1 MNEIEEF
8 EVCKSIKED
17 EEKYTA
23 MFEGIQLLVNNLVHD
38 LLSFPRAEASDMGAD
53 CEDSFDEDFSTGD
66 EEVQN
71 TGENLGSDNAGHSSA
86 SGVLLYAKHV
96 ISTGLLYKEFVDS
109 ICEGDGLRA
118 LRCWRFFLPLFKS
131 ANRKNYAIEALN
143 LLVQYHYIFPPRQAE
158 QLLWSRFVNTLGWAG
173 HNIPCDL
180 HLEHLNRACK
190 TAINALGA
198 NITEKTLLRTGKC
211 IGPLTKVLNN
221 YDSENELKKA
231 STTHSSA
238 RANKDIQTIVKQLE
252 DTNVFSKCS
261 VPRAH
266 RSFSK
271 LQQSIY
277 LKLSRK
283 KIIVWMNDTVAQK
296 YPAKN

>member
-1 MNEIEEF
+1 MTWVLIVNILLIKISVLEMKKFRILEKTWGVIMQVTVQLVEF
-8 EVCKSIKED
+8 
-17 EEKYTA
+17 
-23 MFEGIQLLVNNLVHD
+23 F
-38 LLSFPRAEASDMGAD
+38 
-53 CEDSFDEDFSTGD
+53 
-66 EEVQN
+66 
-71 TGENLGSDNAGHSSA
+71 
-86 SGVLLYAKHV
+86 YAKHV

-118 LRCWRFFLPLFKS
+118 LHCWHFFLPLFKS

-180 HLEHLNRACK
+180 HLEHLNWACI
-190 TAINALGA
+190 TAINA
-198 NITEKTLLRTGKC
+198 TEKTLLRTGKC
-211 IGPLTKVLNN
+211 IGPLTKVLSN

-231 STTHSSA
+231 STTLSSA
-238 RANKDIQTIVKQLE
+238 RANKDIQTIVKQLK

-266 RSFSK
+266 LSFSK

-283 KIIVWMNDTVAQK
+283 KLIA
-296 YPAKN
+296 